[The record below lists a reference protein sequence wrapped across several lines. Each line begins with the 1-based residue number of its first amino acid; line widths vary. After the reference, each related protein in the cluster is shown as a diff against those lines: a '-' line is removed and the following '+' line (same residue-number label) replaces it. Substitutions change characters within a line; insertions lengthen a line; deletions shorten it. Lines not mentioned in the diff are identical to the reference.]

1 MKLTYLILT
10 FPFSTNCGGIVVLHK
25 LCHLMRKLGHDAYLW
40 FPEGRSHVRNPDYDT
55 PIGNPN
61 GAGREGAI
69 DPRDCCVIYPEIV
82 HGNPLEAKV
91 PVTWLLYH
99 TGDNDT
105 NRIKVAYDPLYA
117 ANHRDAERLTVVET
131 FPEHCRL
138 PTPDE
143 LSANPREGACFVVR
157 KGTGTPRIPETENGR
172 AVEITNT
179 TVENATA
186 VFRRSEVFYN
196 YDAHSF
202 HSIQAALCGC
212 ESVIVPQ
219 PGLSKIDFRAGH
231 PLCQFRVAYGLDE
244 RHFAKN
250 PMPVMREWMD
260 SVERESEQQIGR
272 LVERVERAAR
282 VAT

>member
-186 VFRRSEVFYN
+186 VFRRSFLQLRRSLIPFDPGGIVRMRIG
-196 YDAHSF
+196 HR
-202 HSIQAALCGC
+202 AATGTL
-212 ESVIVPQ
+212 ENR
-219 PGLSKIDFRAGH
+219 LSGWASSLPISGGIRAGRTA
-231 PLCQFRVAYGLDE
+231 LR
-244 RHFAKN
+244 
-250 PMPVMREWMD
+250 
-260 SVERESEQQIGR
+260 
-272 LVERVERAAR
+272 
-282 VAT
+282 